1 MFYSSFRRATPTS
14 FPSNVSI
21 SSTMFLCCTSVRMAI
36 SVWIRLASFY
46 ASVHTPTPTSVS
58 FVRLI
63 TFTAYSF
70 SVCLSTHYPSRP
82 HFSHTRYTV
91 AKRPSPIFSRM
102 SK

>member
-1 MFYSSFRRATPTS
+1 
-14 FPSNVSI
+14 
-21 SSTMFLCCTSVRMAI
+21 MFLCCSSVSIAI
-36 SVWIRLASFY
+36 SVRIRLASFY